1 MGEMGVMGKMATYE
15 NAVDRL
21 RDELAKKH
29 DDPNIQFLGEYLT
42 GRLSAD
48 HGLADKLAAD
58 GKSID
63 GALNAIRD
71 YARKIQKNNRACVP
85 DAKGFAIACE
95 YYGIPKD
102 GEKPHTQTSAHAQG
116 PAKADDELD
125 LDALLGGI

>member
-1 MGEMGVMGKMATYE
+1 MANYE

-95 YYGIPKD
+95 YYGIPAD
-102 GEKPHTQTSAHAQG
+102 GEKPHTQTFAPQAAPS
-116 PAKADDELD
+116 DDGLD
-125 LDALLGGI
+125 LDALLGGV